1 MVDSIAFRTRARTID
16 HLGREQ
22 IADCPTAVSE
32 LWKNAYDAY
41 ASSVA
46 LNIFSGD
53 IPVASILDDG
63 HGMNR
68 QEFEANWLVLG
79 TESKKRSV
87 EVPPADMQGLP
98 FRPKQGQKGIGRLS
112 SANLGSLL
120 LLISKRTTSSFVAS
134 LIDWRLFEN
143 PFLYLEDVHIPIVEF
158 DEKENLWTHLP
169 DLFEKMMGNVWGSGL
184 EKARDERIA
193 TAWASFD
200 ELETHDGH
208 ASTKA
213 AIEETLINA
222 TFSERHIAHWP
233 VWANTSTSGTALLIA
248 QISYD
253 LEAQLQSLGAKT
265 EEDTVKQAQNK
276 LRQTLLGFTD
286 LYSDDTKNE
295 MNPFRY
301 SVTAWNGAL
310 PRQVIGEDRIF
321 GVQDLLNLEHVIEGD
336 VDINGVF
343 KGRVKAFGQWLT
355 DEVTIL
361 PTIPASTKSNVVVGP
376 FHIRMGSFER
386 NVGSSTLSEE
396 VHSKF
401 FDLSETYAG
410 LMVYRDGLRVLPYG
424 RTNND
429 FFGIDDRRNNNAGRE
444 FWATRNMFGRIL
456 LKRDVNPNL
465 RDKAGREGFIDNKA
479 AKVFRDL
486 FENILKTSARRFF
499 GSASELRE
507 KRLPEIQEMHK
518 RLKAEEAQK
527 KVGARKRKEFRSNL
541 QSYLPKIQSIEKQLL
556 ELAKAAENDNL
567 PKDENALISLH
578 KQLAEFKTLRSEMSL
593 GSAPKNLGVLESEYK
608 TFRSVNSS
616 ANELI
621 ARVSASISVA
631 LDAAKP
637 ATARDAAYSELNRN
651 AAQLHARLRKWS
663 AEAKDIL
670 NSEVNRVSELV
681 EDRNKTYH
689 VKTLPLLEEL
699 EQGRISLPKVLDR
712 LASTRELLDNDN
724 AAVFEPYISTLRSLQ
739 EQVDIEDLVNFTLDE
754 SAELRG
760 ELDRLNSLAQL
771 GITVE
776 IIGHELEGLETEVTR
791 GLNALPPD
799 VKSSPVFLT
808 IQTAHQTLV
817 EKLRFLSPLKLSG
830 ERNKLWI
837 TGQKIYDYI
846 QVFLGEALLHRG
858 IELEASPAF
867 LRFSVYEQA
876 TRIYPVFI
884 NLVNNAAYWVDQS
897 SNGSKKILVD
907 IVNGKVAIS
916 DSGPGIEEEDQR
928 HLFTLFFTRK
938 IRGGRGVGLYL
949 CRANLAAGAHTI
961 EYVADEKNKR
971 LKGANFLIDFKGA
984 KYE

>member
-401 FDLSETYAG
+401 VDLSETYAG
-410 LMVYRDGLRVLPYG
+410 LMVYRDGLRVLPTG
-424 RTNND
+424 GTTTPGES
-429 FFGIDDRRNNNAGRE
+429 FGQ
-444 FWATRNMFGRIL
+444 
-456 LKRDVNPNL
+456 
-465 RDKAGREGFIDNKA
+465 
-479 AKVFRDL
+479 
-486 FENILKTSARRFF
+486 
-499 GSASELRE
+499 
-507 KRLPEIQEMHK
+507 PE
-518 RLKAEEAQK
+518 
-527 KVGARKRKEFRSNL
+527 
-541 QSYLPKIQSIEKQLL
+541 
-556 ELAKAAENDNL
+556 
-567 PKDENALISLH
+567 
-578 KQLAEFKTLRSEMSL
+578 TC
-593 GSAPKNLGVLESEYK
+593 
-608 TFRSVNSS
+608 SV
-616 ANELI
+616 
-621 ARVSASISVA
+621 VS
-631 LDAAKP
+631 
-637 ATARDAAYSELNRN
+637 
-651 AAQLHARLRKWS
+651 
-663 AEAKDIL
+663 
-670 NSEVNRVSELV
+670 
-681 EDRNKTYH
+681 
-689 VKTLPLLEEL
+689 
-699 EQGRISLPKVLDR
+699 
-712 LASTRELLDNDN
+712 
-724 AAVFEPYISTLRSLQ
+724 
-739 EQVDIEDLVNFTLDE
+739 
-754 SAELRG
+754 
-760 ELDRLNSLAQL
+760 
-771 GITVE
+771 
-776 IIGHELEGLETEVTR
+776 
-791 GLNALPPD
+791 
-799 VKSSPVFLT
+799 
-808 IQTAHQTLV
+808 
-817 EKLRFLSPLKLSG
+817 
-830 ERNKLWI
+830 
-837 TGQKIYDYI
+837 
-846 QVFLGEALLHRG
+846 
-858 IELEASPAF
+858 
-867 LRFSVYEQA
+867 
-876 TRIYPVFI
+876 
-884 NLVNNAAYWVDQS
+884 
-897 SNGSKKILVD
+897 
-907 IVNGKVAIS
+907 
-916 DSGPGIEEEDQR
+916 
-928 HLFTLFFTRK
+928 
-938 IRGGRGVGLYL
+938 
-949 CRANLAAGAHTI
+949 C
-961 EYVADEKNKR
+961 
-971 LKGANFLIDFKGA
+971 
-984 KYE
+984 